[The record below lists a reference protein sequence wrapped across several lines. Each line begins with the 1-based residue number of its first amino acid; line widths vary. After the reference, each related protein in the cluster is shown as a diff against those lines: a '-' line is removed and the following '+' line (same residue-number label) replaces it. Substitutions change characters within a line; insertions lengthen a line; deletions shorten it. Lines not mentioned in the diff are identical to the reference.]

1 MRLRLFYSFAATHL
15 TADTSVEVMTGKMKA
30 VWVTEGEGWVTE
42 GEGKGEGEGEG
53 EGVCVC
59 VCV

>member
-30 VWVTEGEGWVTE
+30 VWVTEGEVE
-42 GEGKGEGEGEG
+42 GEVEGKGEGEGEG
-53 EGVCVC
+53 
-59 VCV
+59 